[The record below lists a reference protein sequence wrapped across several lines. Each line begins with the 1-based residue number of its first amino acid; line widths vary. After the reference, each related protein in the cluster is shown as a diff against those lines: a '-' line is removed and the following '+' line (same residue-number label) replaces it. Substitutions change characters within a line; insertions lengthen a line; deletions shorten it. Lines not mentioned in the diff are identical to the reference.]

1 MKKLYEKPS
10 VTVIPLKHQGA
21 LLQFSDGD
29 KTPPISDGIAM
40 DSIGRPHNG

>member
-1 MKKLYEKPS
+1 MKKVYEKPS
-10 VTVIPLKHQGA
+10 VTVIPLKFQGA

-40 DSIGRPHNG
+40 DSIGHPYNG

>member
-29 KTPPISDGIAM
+29 KTPSIGDGIAM
-40 DSIGRPHNG
+40 DSIEHPYNG